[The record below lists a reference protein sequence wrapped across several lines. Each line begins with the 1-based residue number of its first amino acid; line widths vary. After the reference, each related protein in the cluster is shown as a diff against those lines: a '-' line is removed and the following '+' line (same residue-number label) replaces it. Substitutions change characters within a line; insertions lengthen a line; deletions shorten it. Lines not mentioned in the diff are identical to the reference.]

1 MAKKQIRDY
10 SISTSANTISIK
22 GNIAPET
29 LLLITDVTNGTIVYN
44 FASSTL
50 GYASYSFSEDTEYT
64 TFVMK
69 SSLTTLGVTNSSKLQ
84 IFIDKANVDID
95 MNEALLDPVNKIRV
109 STPENLI
116 DTDFEY
122 GLQPS
127 KWETLELENNI
138 PSFYA
143 STADAFL
150 YGIISLTS
158 TAGSDVITVTLTE
171 PHRLSQGTPLDIR
184 GLSSQTAE
192 GKYLINRIVDDLT
205 FTYKAREVQSFTGII
220 SGPYTVILPGQFYN
234 GSQIEYSEMTSDG
247 APLSQLTLTTPY
259 ENGFKE
265 GSSFYLTNTIGA
277 KFLSLTE
284 TTTVN
289 APDNRPY
296 VDPVNSFNITFNNNS
311 TLTETKDYTGAYA
324 KKINASDVDVTNSR
338 IIWNNHGLKDGDV
351 LLYVPPSGNVQ
362 IGGLQRFQFYYV
374 LNATTNNFQL
384 SLNQDGPFIPLITTG
399 EYTYG
404 RGQFILSYE
413 IAAEVAP
420 DQSPVLKYKT
430 TAGQNNSTSIGSGWD
445 RMSNNSKVSS
455 TNTDR
460 LMVVWTGPEFPTNDF
475 YIDYFFTNNQR
486 AKWVN
491 DPSSGQFVLGETTL
505 EPLSRNFVENGKSN
519 FFNYNF
525 ADAQNWQFDS
535 PDSFDWKISAGG
547 QVPNNYFGQ
556 AFQTIYPTP
565 RSGFIVPLKKD
576 PEANTLYALDSNL
589 LDSSVIT
596 ITNLP
601 GPLVQYNSSTDWPD
615 YSVDQN
621 TDISFDGNTLYVAP
635 FVTSPMFDALPTLS
649 DGASITVVHAGGTS
663 TGVVNNP
670 VLASSYISDGRTAF
684 AVQIQSWDGNLVPIS
699 PITSISFKKYDGNSL
714 VTLKTINVSDFIE
727 NAYSP
732 AKIESVS
739 KDRFRLKDLY
749 ENTVNLHTVTG
760 EYTVNAIQNN
770 TTSNSF
776 YIENHGLVQGDSI
789 KITAD
794 GTGVL
799 PATSTGLI
807 DYNQDKHLTAA
818 WNQVNAAIRNF
829 KLENS
834 AVGITD
840 LVLDGFD
847 DSNFISYGSP
857 NGITDGSFNNLS
869 FNVSANGYSTNTTNR
884 TTWATELIADPFIGQ
899 NSPIQHKIIATRVS
913 RNRSVPYVLQ
923 MVSAAKYFNSDIN
936 TSINFTPYSYD
947 NTNQGQQDYQHTL
960 IGDGWYAASTIVWSQ
975 VPNRRGHIII
985 SLRLYNNNWGLDGAF
1000 VYTPTEKVSIN
1011 QNVYPGSSLYGSHSI
1026 SGGGQ
1031 DYIQLGLILATD
1043 VNGQANLANAEQLR
1057 DDIITQLKN
1066 AFVYPNFTSQPIAK
1080 AAVINNNRFSLVS
1093 GSGVPFDISD
1103 SGTST
1108 LKFELIDQAFGAVD
1122 GAYSVSEIVNDTTF
1136 KIDLPFNSPEK
1147 ILSINTYDNIIAEDN
1162 LFYIPSHYLANGSP
1176 VTYNKG
1182 AASNTNIQNLTSGST
1197 YYASVVDDN
1206 YFGLCATKESAIAGS
1221 PLIDINVIG
1230 TPPVPAVEFTVGMN
1244 TVTWYPDYYQY
1255 PQNLRF
1261 NFYGTYPGSEDLKD
1275 IVLDLIV
1282 GDTLVLDGE
1291 AVTVTGIAADISGD
1305 GNMLAI
1311 NVDAN
1316 PPGNIDKYVQKVIT
1330 TPAIPSAGTE
1340 FQSLLS
1346 NTVNGNTIGPGR
1358 ISVNN
1363 GSFDIIGDEL
1373 TLFKRYYR
1381 PGDTIIIKDN
1391 NSNPGK
1397 LYYHVIESITDDSRL
1412 RLTAAATFT
1421 AASTTY
1427 LVSTSLIVRT
1437 DGAYQHRA
1445 FDGGVEITAGK
1456 GADSH
1461 VIRQTR
1467 KYFRYQSGKGIQTSL
1482 AINFNPPTL
1491 VQTLQSTGTTAT
1503 ATTKYPHGYSVGSL
1517 IKILGSND
1525 NAYNGDKT
1533 VVSVPDEFT
1542 FTYETTGTPSTQ
1554 TPDGIITV
1562 IIQSWNNSSIRA
1574 GMFDFQNGF
1583 FFEYD
1588 GTTLYAVRRSSAQQL
1603 AGVATVFNKSNIIN
1617 GTNTNF
1623 NSLNIGDKIVV
1634 RGMTY
1639 KVVKVKS
1646 KTQIAVQ
1653 PAYKGISAEG
1663 VIITKTVDTKVP
1675 QSEWSLDKCD
1685 GLGVSGFKLDL
1696 TKIQM
1701 AYMDYSWYGA
1711 GKIRFGFKD
1720 RTGRVIYAHE
1730 FIHNN
1735 RITEAYM
1742 RSGNLPARYEIE
1754 NNGVATYVPT
1764 LFHWGTSVIMDG
1776 RFDNDKAYLFTALS
1790 NTISLTNG
1798 QSINAKTLTDTRLVS
1813 EYDYNIRTNKWYVEL
1828 LFDQQDAYKF
1838 TVGTAL
1844 FSSPATTPNPPSFV
1858 GPRVELS
1865 GELVET
1871 AYYSGEFIDNV
1882 YTPVYVVR
1890 VLASVGINAPVAGQY
1905 ANLPKSE
1912 ASDSIGIGAPPSA
1925 SGSSSSI
1932 RSILPLI
1939 SIRLAPSVDN
1949 NLTGELGA
1957 REIIN
1962 RMQLQ
1967 LSDLGLTLTHDC
1979 EVYLILNSSLSNV
1992 NFVDV
1997 TEPSLSNLIK
2007 HNVDESIIG
2016 GTTILTLR
2024 ASGGG
2029 TSSSQVYNPQTGQ
2042 TTTVSKRLSNTTAV
2056 DLKQIT
2062 DLGNSILGGD
2072 DVFPNGPDL
2081 LTVAVKVI
2089 NVAEVSANSPFSASA
2104 RITWTE
2110 SQA

>member
-29 LLLITDVTNGTIVYN
+29 MLLITDVGTGTIVYN
-44 FASSTL
+44 FASPTL

-150 YGIISLTS
+150 YGIINLTS
-158 TAGSDVITVTLTE
+158 TAGSDLITVTLTE

-192 GKYLINRIVDDLT
+192 GKYLINRIVDELT
-205 FTYKAREVQSFTGII
+205 FTYKAQEVQSFTGII

-247 APLSQLTLTTPY
+247 APLSQITLTTPY

-265 GSSFYLTNTIGA
+265 GSAFYLTNTIGA

-296 VDPVNSFNITFNNNS
+296 VDPVNSFNISLTTEP

-324 KKINASDVDVTNSR
+324 KKINASDVDVANSR
-338 IIWNNHGLKDGDV
+338 IIWDNHGLKNGDV

-362 IGGLQRFQFYYV
+362 IGGLQRMQFYYV
-374 LNATTNNFQL
+374 NNATTNNFQL
-384 SLNQDGPFIPLITTG
+384 SYLPGDSFIPFTSAG

-430 TAGQNNSTSIGSGWD
+430 TAGQNNSTVIGSGWD

-460 LMVVWTGPEFPTNDF
+460 LMVVWTVNPQDDF
-475 YIDYFFTNNQR
+475 YINVFFTNSERVKLVNNISFIDIIGELNQTPNN
-486 AKWVN
+486 A
-491 DPSSGQFVLGETTL
+491 
-505 EPLSRNFVENGKSN
+505 NFVENGDSN
-519 FFNYNF
+519 LFNYKF
-525 ADAQNWQFDS
+525 VDAKNWQFDS
-535 PDSFDWKISAGG
+535 PDSFDWKISAAG
-547 QVPNNYFGQ
+547 QVPTNYFGQ
-556 AFQTIYPTP
+556 EFSVLHPNP
-565 RSGFIVPLKKD
+565 RTGFIVPLKKD
-576 PEANTLYALDSNL
+576 PEANTLYSLDSNL
-589 LDSSVIT
+589 LDDSVIT
-596 ITNLP
+596 MSNLT
-601 GPLVQYNSSTDWPD
+601 GPLVQYSSGTDWAADPD
-615 YSVDQN
+615 
-621 TDISFDGNTLYVAP
+621 TDISAGGDIVYVKP
-635 FVTSPMFDALPTLS
+635 NPTSPMYTAIPTLS
-649 DGASITVVHAGGTS
+649 AGAIITVVHAGGTS
-663 TGVVNNP
+663 FGEVWHNSWQDGVDVGGG
-670 VLASSYISDGRTAF
+670 YIKWGIPIT
-684 AVQIQSWDGNLVPIS
+684 SWGATSVPTS
-699 PITSISFKKYDGNSL
+699 PITSISFKKSDGNSL
-714 VTLKTINVSDFIE
+714 ISLKTININDFIS
-727 NAYSP
+727 NDQVSTTGT
-732 AKIESVS
+732 KIESVS
-739 KDRFRLKDLY
+739 KDRFRLKDANATRLNLY
-749 ENTVNLHTVTG
+749 AVTG
-760 EYTVNAIQNN
+760 QYSADALQNN

-799 PATSTGLI
+799 PATTAGLV
-807 DYNQDKHLTAA
+807 DYDQDKHLTAA

-847 DSNFISYGSP
+847 DTNFIYYGSP
-857 NGITDGSFNNLS
+857 NGMTDGSFNNLS
-869 FNVSANGYSTNTTNR
+869 FNVNANGISANTSNR
-884 TTWATELIADPFIGQ
+884 TAWATELIADPFIGQ
-899 NSPIQHKIIATRVS
+899 NSSIPHKIIATRVS
-913 RNRSVPYVLQ
+913 RNRVVPYVLHI
-923 MVSAAKYFNSDIN
+923 MSAAKYFNSDIN
-936 TSINFTPYSYD
+936 TSMSFQPYSYD
-947 NTNQGQQDYQHTL
+947 STNQGQQDYQHAL
-960 IGDGWYAASTIVWSQ
+960 IGNGWYAASSIVWSQ
-975 VPNRRGHIII
+975 VPNRRGHILI
-985 SLRLYNNNWGLDGAF
+985 SLRLYNNNWGLDGSY
-1000 VYTPTEKVSIN
+1000 VYTPSEKAIFN
-1011 QNVYPGSSLYGSHSI
+1011 QNVYPGSNLYGNNTI
-1026 SGGGQ
+1026 SGSGA
-1031 DYIQLGLILATD
+1031 DYIQLGLILATN

-1057 DDIITQLKN
+1057 DAIITQIQN

-1080 AAVINNNRFSLVS
+1080 ATVIDNNRFSLVS

-1136 KIDLPFNSPEK
+1136 KIDLPFNAPEK

-1162 LFYIPSHYLANGSP
+1162 LFYIPSHYLASGSP
-1176 VTYNKG
+1176 ITYNKG
-1182 AASNTNIQNLTSGST
+1182 ATSNTNIQNLTSGST

-1206 YFGLCATKESAIAGS
+1206 YFGLCTTRENAIAGS
-1221 PLIDINVIG
+1221 PLIDINIIG
-1230 TPPVPAVEFTVGMN
+1230 TAPVPAVEFTVSMN
-1244 TVTWYPDYYQY
+1244 TVIWYPDYYQFSR
-1255 PQNLRF
+1255 NLRF
-1261 NFYGTYPGSEDLKD
+1261 DFYGTYPGSQDLKD
-1275 IVLDLIV
+1275 IILDLIV

-1291 AVTVTGIAADISGD
+1291 VVTVTATSLDLSGD
-1305 GNMLAI
+1305 GNILGI
-1311 NVDAN
+1311 NVNAN
-1316 PPGNIDKYVQKVIT
+1316 PPGNNDYYVKKVIT
-1330 TPAIPSAGTE
+1330 TPAIPSTGTE

-1381 PGDTIIIKDN
+1381 PGDTMIIKDN

-1412 RLTAAATFT
+1412 RLTTAPLFT

-1427 LVSTSLIVRT
+1427 LVSTSLIVKT

-1456 GADSH
+1456 GADSQ

-1491 VQTLQSTGTTAT
+1491 VETLQSSGTTAT
-1503 ATTKYPHGYSVGSL
+1503 ATTKYPHGFSVGSS
-1517 IKILGSND
+1517 IRILGSDD
-1525 NAYNGDKT
+1525 NAYNGNKT

-1542 FTYETTGTPSTQ
+1542 FTYQTTGTPSTQ

-1562 IIQSWNNSSIRA
+1562 TIQSWNNSSIRA

-1588 GTTLYAVRRSSAQQL
+1588 GTVLYAVRRSSAQQL

-1663 VIITKTVDTKVP
+1663 VIITKTVDTKVA
-1675 QSEWSLDKCD
+1675 QSDWSLDKCD
-1685 GLGVSGFKLDL
+1685 GLGVSGFNLDL

-1754 NNGVATYVPT
+1754 NTGVATYVPT

-1790 NTISLTNG
+1790 NTVSLTNG
-1798 QSINAKTLTDTRLVS
+1798 QSIIANMLTNTRLVS

-1828 LFDQQDAYKF
+1828 LFSYEDAYKF

-1844 FSSPATTPNPPSFV
+1844 YSSPSTNPPPNDFI
-1858 GPRVELS
+1858 GPRVEFS

-1871 AYYSGEFIDNV
+1871 AYYSGQFIDNM

-1905 ANLPKSE
+1905 PNLPKPT
-1912 ASDSIGIGAPPSA
+1912 APDTIGIGAPPSA
-1925 SGSSSSI
+1925 SGSSASI

-1979 EVYLILNSSLSNV
+1979 EVYLILNGSLSNV

-2029 TSSSQVYNPQTGQ
+2029 TSSSQVFNPQTGQ
-2042 TTTVSKRLSNTTAV
+2042 TTTVSKRLSNTTTV